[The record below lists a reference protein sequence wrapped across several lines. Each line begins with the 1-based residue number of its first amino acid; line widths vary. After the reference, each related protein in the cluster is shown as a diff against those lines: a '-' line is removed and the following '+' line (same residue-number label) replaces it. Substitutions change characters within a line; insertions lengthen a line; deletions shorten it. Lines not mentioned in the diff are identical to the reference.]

1 MLLFNVKFPKSCAEL
16 KTQEYAYRN
25 KSVDSNDYS
34 EVEMCTSGNAYVEY
48 VVPHFE
54 FMLSR
59 HDHNIEL
66 FINSRCQ
73 PLFTDDSEKMVTNG
87 QYKYKFE
94 RKINWVYED
103 VRDCC
108 YNSVHFSDQVCR
120 YYGIERSDYIQNTV
134 YNYMAQA
141 SDGTV
146 RFKQSYE
153 SRLIFSHIGYIERYR
168 RYLLKR
174 HEKDDLKLKADLN
187 ERTIKFI
194 KLYLNLYGD
203 LNTCYPTEAQNYAAK
218 ELMEEIRKIE
228 DAYFMDFSTK
238 IETKTVTV

>member
-1 MLLFNVKFPKSCAEL
+1 M
-16 KTQEYAYRN
+16 QEYAYRN
-25 KSVDSNDYS
+25 KSVDANDYS

-66 FINSRCQ
+66 FTNSRYQ
-73 PLFTDDSEKMVTNG
+73 PLFTDDSEKQTMSSS

-103 VRDCC
+103 VHDCC
-108 YNSVHFSDQVCR
+108 YNSVHFSNQVCQ
-120 YYGIERSDYIQNTV
+120 YYEIEKSDYIQNTV

-174 HEKDDLKLKADLN
+174 HEKDTLELRADLN
-187 ERTIKFI
+187 KRTIGFI
-194 KLYLNLYGD
+194 KLYLNLYND
-203 LNTCYPTEAQNYAAK
+203 PNTCYPTETQNKAAR
-218 ELMEEIRKIE
+218 ELIEAIRKIE
-228 DAYFMDFSTK
+228 DSNFMDFSTK
-238 IETKTVTV
+238 IETKTTTA